1 MGDARRRAIE
11 IADLKATSPR
21 VEAVDNTPEFP
32 MTVEH
37 VFSTD
42 RVMDREG
49 LKGAPNWVSLKE
61 RNTRF
66 GDTKHKSGNGAE
78 QAAAV
83 IDNQRF
89 DVSAAVTK
97 RLAEKAKAEAAATN
111 TPGIATGLSDVQQE
125 VVSEQAPEGLAD
137 LLREDKIVGVYVDQ
151 QADIQA
157 ALDNDQPTGPL
168 VA

>member
-32 MTVEH
+32 MTVDH

-97 RLAEKAKAEAAATN
+97 RLAEKAKAEAEGGTN
-111 TPGIATGLSDVQQE
+111 VARIATGLSDAKQE
-125 VVSEQAPEGLAD
+125 VVQEQASEGPSDILRKAAQLGID
-137 LLREDKIVGVYVDQ
+137 LSSEANLPAQ
-151 QADIQA
+151 
-157 ALDNDQPTGPL
+157 LDNDQS
-168 VA
+168 A

>member
-11 IADLKATSPR
+11 IADLKSR
-21 VEAVDNTPEFP
+21 
-32 MTVEH
+32 TVETVPEPYVSTGFTVEE

-42 RVMDREG
+42 QIIKIAEM
-49 LKGAPNWVSLKE
+49 KGAPNWVSLKE

-66 GDTKHKSGNGAE
+66 GDRKHKSGNGAE

-97 RLAEKAKAEAAATN
+97 RLAEKAKAEAEGGNDVAR
-111 TPGIATGLSDVQQE
+111 IATGLSDPQQE
-125 VVSEQAPEGLAD
+125 VVQEQAPEGPSDILRKAAQLGID
-137 LLREDKIVGVYVDQ
+137 LSSEANLP
-151 QADIQA
+151 AP
-157 ALDNDQPTGPL
+157 LDNDQP
-168 VA
+168 A

>member
-97 RLAEKAKAEAAATN
+97 RLAEKAKAEAEGGNDVAR
-111 TPGIATGLSDVQQE
+111 IATGLSDAKQE
-125 VVSEQAPEGLAD
+125 
-137 LLREDKIVGVYVDQ
+137 
-151 QADIQA
+151 
-157 ALDNDQPTGPL
+157 
-168 VA
+168 